1 MITVEEFQAAAREWL
16 AANRTDAPR
25 DYGATCPP
33 DLVDDAVAVEGD
45 AGARDGE
52 HRPRVGVRVRMV
64 VGHEQGC
71 PSFTVWRFFSITLM

>member
-1 MITVEEFQAAAREWL
+1 MARTSVVL
-16 AANRTDAPR
+16 PAPFSPRTATTSVR
-25 DYGATCPP
+25 DGQV
-33 DLVDDAVAVEGD
+33 DLVDDAVAVVGD

-71 PSFTVWRFFSITLM
+71 PSFTVWRSSPSR